1 MLPRKHITEG
11 NRSGKFLNYL
21 NEKLIS
27 ETKSKFQSLT
37 CWRRTENAG
46 GSLQETQVNNFYNHS
61 SDSNAFRN
69 CCLIALE
76 EKHAL
81 CTHKSLKETSM

>member
-11 NRSGKFLNYL
+11 NGSGKFLNYL
-21 NEKLIS
+21 SEKLIT

-46 GSLQETQVNNFYNHS
+46 RSLQETQMNNFYSYS

-69 CCLIALE
+69 CCLMAFE
-76 EKHAL
+76 ETHAL
-81 CTHKSLKETSM
+81 FTHKSLKETNM